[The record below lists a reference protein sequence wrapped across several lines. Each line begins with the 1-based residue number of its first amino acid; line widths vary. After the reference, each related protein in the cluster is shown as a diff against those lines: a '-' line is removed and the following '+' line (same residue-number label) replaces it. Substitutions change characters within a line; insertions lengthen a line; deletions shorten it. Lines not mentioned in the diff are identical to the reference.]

1 MIQIQGNK
9 ATVFWT
15 RKQLQFIEDIKS
27 RKYEF
32 MLFGGSMGSG
42 KSQLMARVFIS
53 LLDSHPKTRCF
64 IFRKNLSVLKRS
76 TYQTFKQVAE
86 EFGTQYQDNRSE
98 MMWTFANGSQLWFQE
113 LDGSKDNDWNKIK
126 GIEPTWI
133 GIDEANEVE
142 EGAFNILMGR
152 MWRCNPN
159 NEPSFM
165 ILTCNPSQNWVKDR
179 FYTPWINNELKEP
192 FYFLQAL
199 TNDNPFLPTEY
210 IQTLELLPE
219 AEYQRY
225 VKGNWDFA
233 DDPNQ
238 LIKYEWIKSNI
249 WIPEGEPTA
258 LGVDVAREGDDR
270 TVFAYSNKDG
280 LHNLEIFKHQDTM
293 TTAQL
298 AMERMKEKRIGYKN
312 VGVDVV
318 GVGGGVVDAMREQGY
333 FIIDFN
339 SGAAPS
345 KMVGHLHL
353 KNLRA
358 ESYWDLREALQ
369 KGEWKLSDN
378 RELIQELL
386 AIRYKVTDKI
396 IQIES
401 KAEMKKRI
409 GHSPD
414 LADAVVISK
423 YCNKG
428 KPEIL
433 VGVF

>member
-15 RKQLQFIEDIKS
+15 KKQLQFINDIRS

-32 MLFGGSMGSG
+32 MLFGGSVGSG

-64 IFRKNLSVLKRS
+64 VFRKNLSVLKRS

-86 EFGTQYQDNRSE
+86 EFGTIYTENRSE

-133 GIDEANEVE
+133 GIDEANEIE

-152 MWRCNPN
+152 LWRCNPN
-159 NEPSFM
+159 GEHSFM
-165 ILTCNPSQNWVKDR
+165 ILTCNPAQNWVKER
-179 FYTPWINNELKEP
+179 FYTPWVNNELQAP

-199 TNDNPFLPTEY
+199 TNDNPFLPAEY

-219 AEYQRY
+219 VEYQRY
-225 VKGNWDFA
+225 VLGNWDFA

-249 WIPEGEPTA
+249 WTPEGEPTA

-298 AMERMKEKRIGYKN
+298 AIERMKEKGIGYKN

-333 FIIDFN
+333 YVIDFN
-339 SGAAPS
+339 SGSSPT
-345 KMVGHLHL
+345 KMAGHLL
-353 KNLRA
+353 FKNLRA

-423 YCNKG
+423 YCNRG